1 MISEFLAYFHCACAQ
16 TAISE
21 LLGPDLQRIVS
32 ATYDKWNLRQ
42 LQVGVFRTSYIIAED
57 QNKVFDAKFHIGSVS
72 LPSLGAGTT
81 IDVKNYVISFNKYS
95 RRNKLLFVL
104 FESNGRLAD

>member
-72 LPSLGAGTT
+72 LPFS
-81 IDVKNYVISFNKYS
+81 DV
-95 RRNKLLFVL
+95 
-104 FESNGRLAD
+104 GRI